1 MVIPVLTQTSPVLPS
16 EDTLAIQ
23 SVAANSVPSQRQTAY
38 GIEAVGITQNQHRQ
52 MNRQPA
58 TIINH
63 PRLAPSTV
71 TSEQFMSARAGMSP
85 GFVQQM
91 AASKIARIS
100 NLYADTPRFSAQID
114 ILA

>member
-1 MVIPVLTQTSPVLPS
+1 MVMPALTQTSPVLPS
-16 EDTLAIQ
+16 VDTLATQPI
-23 SVAANSVPSQRQTAY
+23 AANSVPSQRQTAY

-71 TSEQFMSARAGMSP
+71 TSEQFMSARASLSP

-100 NLYADTPRFSAQID
+100 NLYADTPRFSAQVD